1 MSNKCTTINE
11 SNFAAYDASYN
22 KINGRC
28 FDPTTKTLKTIPSLN
43 CKDADLAC
51 YDSYKLTTARH
62 KLDTDL
68 QGIYEPQTS
77 TTAGFDSNYQTT
89 MVTSVIWAALGTT
102 LLYYAFTKI

>member
-22 KINGRC
+22 KINGTC
-28 FDPTTKTLKTIPSLN
+28 FNTATTLKSNPLLN
-43 CKDADLAC
+43 CKDEDLAC
-51 YDSYKLTTARH
+51 YNSYKLTTARH

-68 QGIYEPQTS
+68 QSINDPQTS
-77 TTAGFDSNYQTT
+77 KTAGFDSNYQTT

-102 LLYYAFTKI
+102 ILYYAFTKI